1 MVMLS
6 ALRRHRL
13 VDSRGHSAR
22 VTDVAVDLSVG
33 DYPLV
38 TRVLYRH
45 KGHGAMAIPWAD
57 VVNTNWRNQ
66 RIQVKDL
73 DAGRAAPAASLRRT
87 VLLGRDVLD
96 ALILDVAAAQAMRAN
111 DLWLREEQG
120 ELKLCAA
127 DASPWAVLRR
137 LARGLL
143 GNGAER
149 RLVDW
154 KNLEFLRGDPQAAR
168 SGGDYH
174 RRITRLPPVTIAQL
188 ATAVPYRHAAELLT
202 LLPDPVAAD
211 TLEAMTAER
220 QRQVFET
227 LDEGQSVRLLALMAP
242 DTATDLVGRLPPD
255 EARWFLERLPP
266 DSAQRVIELLRYPED
281 TAGGI
286 MTNDVPVVP
295 AGITI
300 GEARSGLREHLRAP
314 DFVYYVYAV
323 ADLETRRLEGV
334 FSLRDLLVNDESR
347 LLTEIM
353 QHDVLAVD
361 PLEPAVQA
369 ARQVCELHLAALPV
383 VGRDRRLLGAVTV
396 DTALAHIA
404 PAAWRDQTIR
414 IFS

>member
-6 ALRRHRL
+6 ALRRHHL
-13 VDSRGHSAR
+13 VDAYGRSAR

-33 DYPLV
+33 DYPQV

-45 KGHGAMAIPWAD
+45 NNHGMMALPWD
-57 VVNTNWRNQ
+57 EVTSILWRNQ
-66 RIQVKDL
+66 RIKVRDL
-73 DAGRAAPAASLRRT
+73 HKGRAAPAEALKRT

-96 ALILDVAAAQAMRAN
+96 ALVLDVASAQAMRAN
-111 DLWLREEQG
+111 DLWLREEDG
-120 ELKLCAA
+120 TLRLCAA
-127 DASPWAVLRR
+127 DVSPWAVLRR

-143 GNGAER
+143 GNGGER

-174 RRITRLPPVTIAQL
+174 RRIARLPAVTIAQL

-202 LLPDPVAAD
+202 LLPDPLAAD
-211 TLEAMTAER
+211 TLEAMPAER

-227 LDEGQSVRLLALMAP
+227 LDEGQALGLLALMAP

-255 EARWFLERLPP
+255 EARWFLERLPHA
-266 DSAQRVIELLRYPED
+266 SAQRVLELLRYPED

-295 AGITI
+295 AAMTI
-300 GEARSGLREHLRAP
+300 GEARTSLRDYLRAP

-323 ADLETRRLEGV
+323 ADLESRRLEGV
-334 FSLRDLLVNDESR
+334 FSLRDLLVSDESQ
-347 LLTEIM
+347 LVGEIM
-353 QHDVLAVD
+353 QRDVLAVD
-361 PLEPAVQA
+361 PLEPATRA

-383 VGRDRRLLGAVTV
+383 VSRDRRLLGAVTV